1 MYSNVALLDIASM
14 HPTSMI
20 CLNIFGKYTQRFKE
34 IYEGRLAIKHK
45 DFDQL
50 KNLMDGALVKY
61 IGSDEEMDTLATA
74 LKLVINSV
82 YGYTTATF
90 ANPFRDPRNDDNIVA
105 KRGALFMID
114 LKEEVEKRGFTV
126 AHIKTDSIKI
136 PNATDEII
144 QFVMDFGKKY
154 GYTFEHEATYER
166 MCLMND
172 AVYIAKYDDKGIRNK
187 KGKHAGEW
195 TATGKQFQV
204 PYVFKTLFSGE
215 EIEFD
220 DLCETRSVK
229 TAMYLDMNENLG
241 KDEHNYIF
249 VGKVGR
255 FCPIKEGCGGGLLMR
270 RNNTGG
276 YGAVGGTKGYRWLE
290 STLVKDAGK
299 ENDID
304 VSYYQKLADD
314 AVNDISKFGSF
325 DAFVHDMVET
335 FVNAV
340 PFMNAPE

>member
-1 MYSNVALLDIASM
+1 
-14 HPTSMI
+14 MI
-20 CLNIFGKYTQRFKE
+20 CENIFGDYTQKFKE
-34 IYEGRLAIKHK
+34 IYEARLAIKHK
-45 DFDQL
+45 DTDKL
-50 KNLMDGALVKY
+50 KTLLGGALVPY

-114 LKEEVEKRGFTV
+114 LKEEVEKRGFKV

-136 PNATDEII
+136 PNATDEIV

-187 KGKHAGEW
+187 GGKHAGEW

-215 EIEFD
+215 EIIFD

-229 TAMYLDMNENLG
+229 TSMYLDMNEGL
-241 KDEHNYIF
+241 DENDHRYTF
-249 VGKVGR
+249 VGRVGR
-255 FCPIKEGCGGGLLMR
+255 FCPIVAGKGGGLLMR
-270 RNNTGG
+270 KNSGPVVT

-290 STLVKDAGK
+290 SSVVKNLAK
-299 ENDID
+299 EADID
-304 VSYYQKLADD
+304 RSYYQRLADD
-314 AVNDISKFGSF
+314 AINDISKFGSF
-325 DAFVHDMVET
+325 NDFVNGVVPEPLKAEDY
-335 FVNAV
+335 VNAV